1 MTRLSLL
8 LLRDRSG
15 NAAVEMAL
23 VFPFLL
29 LLMFGSIDL
38 GNYFLSE
45 HVADKAVRDAA
56 RYAARLPVINSDG
69 SVNYDCSSDPG
80 TVATSAQTNIQQ
92 LARFG
97 DPSGSGT
104 ARLPGWTSNTMA
116 TVSLSC
122 DKPPSTDSFVN
133 AGIYTDF
140 PNNGAVPRITVS
152 ATVPYNTLFGLAGL
166 ATATLNLNAQ
176 SQSAVI
182 GA

>member
-1 MTRLSLL
+1 MMRLFLL

-45 HVADKAVRDAA
+45 HVVDKAVRDAA
-56 RYAARLPVINSDG
+56 RYAARLPVVNSYG
-69 SVNYDCSSDPG
+69 TTNYDCSTN
-80 TVATSAQTNIQQ
+80 TVATTAQTSIQQ
-92 LARFG
+92 VARFG
-97 DPSGSGT
+97 DPSGSGS
-104 ARLPGWTSNTMA
+104 ARLPGWTSNSMA
-116 TVSLSC
+116 TVTLTC
-122 DKPPSTDSFVN
+122 DTTSTDSYVN

-140 PNNGAVPRITVS
+140 PNSGAVPVITVS
-152 ATVPYNTLFGLAGL
+152 ATVPYSTLFGLAGL

-176 SQSAVI
+176 NQAAVI